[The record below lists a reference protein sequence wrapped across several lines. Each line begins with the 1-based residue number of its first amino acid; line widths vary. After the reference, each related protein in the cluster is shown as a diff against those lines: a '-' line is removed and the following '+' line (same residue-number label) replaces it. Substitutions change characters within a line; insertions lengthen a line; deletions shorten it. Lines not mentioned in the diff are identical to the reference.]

1 MKNIL
6 FISTFLFTLCLFSQE
21 EPEIEN
27 KEKHAKYVELLKSE
41 GFRPETSAN
50 GNVRFKYEGDNF
62 YIETYL
68 AKNDFMQVYM
78 LFNWE
83 KGCGY
88 DLLSAINSTNQY
100 NYAPSVRAN
109 ADCSMIWISCGNYLQ
124 NENEF
129 DKVLFRSINHLK
141 TTSKLLLT
149 ELENVGLID

>member
-6 FISTFLFTLCLFSQE
+6 FIFTFLFTLCLFSQE

-27 KEKHAKYVELLKSE
+27 KEKYAKYVELLKSE
-41 GFRPETSAN
+41 GFRPETSAS
-50 GNVRFKYEGDNF
+50 GNVMFKYEGDNF

-68 AKNDFMQVYM
+68 AKNDYIQVYR

-100 NYAPSVRAN
+100 NYSPSVRAN
-109 ADCSMIWISCGNYLQ
+109 PDCSVIYVSYGNYLQ
-124 NENEF
+124 NENKF
-129 DKVLFRSINHLK
+129 DKVLFSSIDHIK
-141 TTSKLLLT
+141 STSKLLLS
-149 ELENVGLID
+149 EFKNVGLID